1 MDSNE
6 NNQSDQVKALES
18 SVLKSEAV
26 KEEPEDNEN
35 SELSN
40 YNNVEKIDVDANPS
54 NLPSNGQKRKSPEK
68 SLPENDCNDNPNS
81 IKRRRYTDTQTED
94 QVDPSIEEE
103 PKFSLIVRNASC
115 DWTSQQV
122 LNFIRDT
129 CGVHISKIND
139 SREGNTDSDFQI
151 KLNFASKEQLDAVRE
166 KLREKEFEG
175 KLTIAIESEMVEGAQ
190 ETKDE
195 RDSEADSNVITG
207 IGDRDSQ
214 NVESPSRNNE
224 ENETE
229 SNDFHIKE
237 DYLRSLG
244 ILPPITNWVDVTN
257 FRCDKSELKEVLEL
271 AGRVVMCSVV
281 TSLHRYANAM
291 YSHPLEAVQ
300 AVSMLNGQIFYGK
313 KLKVTINRSPNVKTL
328 LPKGLVSVGPG
339 LGKFGKPVRDL
350 PDQYKRFIQG
360 QNSAIDASLFQ
371 PDLLNRIGVT
381 LDRDINY
388 SRSSGTPYSQTSQ
401 TDLCTRNSA
410 DSSESLSQIS
420 HMDENQFGPIGQKPS
435 FHNTPLTNFTGQ
447 NCSVNIN
454 SNGSNISA
462 NRMPV
467 MTTRDPRS
475 NQNYICPP
483 VSNDSD
489 RLVISSA
496 VINPQHPVSGQIR
509 GPGAIQNSGRVLGIA
524 SSGSISGSGL
534 INYPGPMTNSGPI
547 SGPNPMPGLGPL
559 SVSGPMPRPGVIR
572 GPMSMPGPISGPGPL
587 SGPVRVPG
595 PGNLQLRHSP
605 ISGCARPMTQGH
617 PSGPLQLTGPRGPRP
632 NQMVHIS
639 IGPRVPAPLN
649 RFPTPISPMAS
660 RPLAPSGP
668 VQNAIRPNGPRLMT
682 TNVQMFRSDPVT
694 LQISN
699 LPPNTNFL
707 NLGHK
712 LSELGHVV
720 YLEFTTPGCAVV
732 RFANPADADR
742 CFQNYRNV
750 LG

>member
-129 CGVHISKIND
+129 
-139 SREGNTDSDFQI
+139 
-151 KLNFASKEQLDAVRE
+151 
-166 KLREKEFEG
+166 
-175 KLTIAIESEMVEGAQ
+175 
-190 ETKDE
+190 
-195 RDSEADSNVITG
+195 
-207 IGDRDSQ
+207 
-214 NVESPSRNNE
+214 
-224 ENETE
+224 
-229 SNDFHIKE
+229 
-237 DYLRSLG
+237 
-244 ILPPITNWVDVTN
+244 

-388 SRSSGTPYSQTSQ
+388 SRSSGTPYSQSSQ

-489 RLVISSA
+489 RLVITSA

-509 GPGAIQNSGRVLGIA
+509 GPGAIQNAGRVLGIA
-524 SSGSISGSGL
+524 SSGSIPGSGL

-559 SVSGPMPRPGVIR
+559 SASGPMPRPGVIR

-605 ISGCARPMTQGH
+605 ISGCARPMAQGH
-617 PSGPLQLTGPRGPRP
+617 PSGPLQLTGPRCPRP

-660 RPLAPSGP
+660 RPLAPSAP

-742 CFQNYRNV
+742 CFRILCV
-750 LG
+750 